1 MNKILLN
8 IVLFLNYVPC
18 SKKEQG
24 MKYVETVLS
33 AESPGIRNRKQIF

>member
-8 IVLFLNYVPC
+8 VVLFLNHMPG

-24 MKYVETVLS
+24 MKYVEAV
-33 AESPGIRNRKQIF
+33 